1 MGVLDIFRK
10 SSIIYQA
17 VEVSSTSPSAA
28 EVIEAL
34 RKVTGMAPAQLW
46 ETQHNVRTVVDFLAR
61 NIGQLGLPTYQ
72 RVSDTDRQRLTD
84 SPVAKLLSNPNPAM
98 TAYDLKVALVSD
110 LALHDEAW
118 WLLTRTSTGWQLRPL
133 AVDLVTIVSGSEIDG
148 DLVINYL
155 PDPLKEPIRIPGENL
170 IHFKNWTPYYGDR
183 GSPVV
188 ATLKDILAEQIAAQ
202 QFRTGIW
209 KNGGQIGSYIARPKD
224 APSWSDEGSKR
235 FKEDMKAYKAKG
247 ANVGGMPV
255 LEDGMTIN
263 QVRFNAREEQWI
275 EAANLSLETVA
286 RAWHINPA
294 MLGAT
299 GGVSYANVREF
310 RKMLYGETLGPWLK
324 MIQDRINSKL
334 VPLLDPRD
342 GVYVEFNVKAKLAA
356 SFDEQAT
363 AYQSAVGRPYMTA
376 NEIRAMENMPAL
388 GGDADS
394 LVTPLNV
401 LISDQGQS
409 TDADVMSAD
418 ELTARVDAAAG
429 LIRSGFEP
437 ASALIACGLDPV
449 VHLGLLPITVQR
461 PVTPDGEID
470 EEVVDALKSLTVLR
484 KAKPARV
491 KGAPDSASE
500 RITATILA
508 KFFKRQR
515 ESVLAKLN
523 AKADAPWW
531 DGKRWDK
538 ELSDELY
545 RSAMAVTG
553 QVAAD
558 VLAATGLAPDAYD
571 APRTEKFLR
580 AVAESRAGKINAATR
595 DQIQSALDDPGED
608 EEGNPTHSPAKVFD
622 EAEGARGDII
632 AATLLTTFAGFA
644 TMEAAKQNSAESTK
658 TWVVNSGNPRAEHAD
673 MDGETVPTREKFSN
687 GADWPGDPV
696 LGADGVANCQCSVEV
711 SL

>member
-1 MGVLDIFRK
+1 MGVLDLFRR

-17 VEVSSTSPSAA
+17 VDVSSTSPSAA

-84 SPVAKLLSNPNPAM
+84 SPVAKLLANPNPAM
-98 TAYDLKVALVSD
+98 TGYDLKVALVSD
-110 LALHDEAW
+110 LALNDEAW
-118 WLLTRTSTGWQLRPL
+118 WLIAQTSTGWQLRPL

-148 DLVINYL
+148 DLVINYM
-155 PDPLKEPIRIPGENL
+155 PDVTKPPIRIEGKNL
-170 IHFKNWTPYYGDR
+170 LHFKNWNPYYTDY

-188 ATLKDILAEQIAAQ
+188 ATLKETLAEQIAAQ

-224 APSWSDEGSKR
+224 APAWSDEGSKR

-334 VPLLDPRD
+334 VPLLDPRP

-356 SFDEQAT
+356 SFDEQAA
-363 AYQSAVGRPYMTA
+363 AYSSAVGRPYMTA
-376 NEIRAMENMPAL
+376 NEIRGLENLPAL
-388 GGDADS
+388 DGDADS

-401 LISDQGQS
+401 LVGGQS
-409 TDADVMSAD
+409 SPRDSAPK
-418 ELTARVDAAAG
+418 A
-429 LIRSGFEP
+429 
-437 ASALIACGLDPV
+437 
-449 VHLGLLPITVQR
+449 ITVHSKAG
-461 PVTPDGEID
+461 PVSIKGE
-470 EEVVDALKSLTVLR
+470 A
-484 KAKPARV
+484 
-491 KGAPDSASE
+491 DSGSE
-500 RITATILA
+500 RTTAAVLS

-515 ESVLAKLN
+515 EAVLARLN

-531 DGKRWDK
+531 DQERWDK
-538 ELSDELY
+538 ELSDDLY
-545 RSAMAVTG
+545 RLAMSVTG

-558 VLAATGLAPDAYD
+558 VLASSGLAPDAYD
-571 APRTEKFLR
+571 VARTEKFLR
-580 AVAESRAGKINAATR
+580 AVADSRAGKINSTTF
-595 DQIQSALDDPGED
+595 DQIQAALDDPGD
-608 EEGNPTHSPAKVFD
+608 DGDGNPTRSPEKVFD
-622 EAEGARGDII
+622 DAEGGRGDGI
-632 AATLLTTFAGFA
+632 ATTLLTTFAGFA
-644 TMEAAKQNSAESTK
+644 TMETAKQNSASATK
-658 TWVVNSGNPRAEHAD
+658 TWVVNSSNPRSEHAA
-673 MDGETVPTREKFSN
+673 MDGETVPVGEKFSN

-696 LGADGVANCQCSVEV
+696 LGADGVANCECSVEV
-711 SL
+711 SLT

>member
-1 MGVLDIFRK
+1 VSILDIFRR

-34 RKVTGMAPAQLW
+34 RKVTGMAPSQLW

-72 RVSDTDRQRLTD
+72 RVSDTDRQRLND

-98 TAYDLKVALVSD
+98 TGYDLKVALVSD

-118 WLLTRTSTGWQLRPL
+118 WLIAQTSAGWQLRPL
-133 AVDLVTIVSGSEIDG
+133 AVDMVSIVSGSEIDG
-148 DLVINYL
+148 DLVIHYL
-155 PDPLKEPIRIPGENL
+155 PDALKPPIRIPGENL

-188 ATLKDILAEQIAAQ
+188 ATLKEVLAEQIAAQ

-224 APSWSDEGSKR
+224 APAWSDEGSTR

-247 ANVGGMPV
+247 ASVGGMPV

-356 SFDEQAT
+356 SFDEQAA
-363 AYQSAVGRPYMTA
+363 AYSSAVGRPYMTP
-376 NEIRAMENMPAL
+376 NEIRALENMPAL

-394 LVTPLNV
+394 LATPLNV
-401 LISDQGQS
+401 LVGGQAS
-409 TDADVMSAD
+409 PRDSAPK
-418 ELTARVDAAAG
+418 A
-429 LIRSGFEP
+429 
-437 ASALIACGLDPV
+437 
-449 VHLGLLPITVQR
+449 
-461 PVTPDGEID
+461 
-470 EEVVDALKSLTVLR
+470 LTVR
-484 KAKPARV
+484 SKAAPLSI
-491 KGAPDSASE
+491 KGEADAGSE
-500 RITATILA
+500 RTTVAVLS

-515 ESVLAKLN
+515 EAVLARLGS
-523 AKADAPWW
+523 KAPGWW
-531 DGKRWDK
+531 DQERWDK
-538 ELSDELY
+538 ELSDDLY
-545 RSAMAVTG
+545 RVAISVTG

-558 VLAATGLAPDAYD
+558 VLAATGLSADAYD
-571 APRTEKFLR
+571 ASRTEKFLR
-580 AVAESRAGKINAATR
+580 AVAESRAGKINATTF
-595 DQIQSALDDPGED
+595 DQIQAALDDPGND
-608 EEGNPTHSPAKVFD
+608 GEGNPVRSPTKVFD
-622 EAEGARGDII
+622 EVEGGRGEGI
-632 AATLLTTFAGFA
+632 ATTLLTTFSGFA
-644 TMEAAKQNSAESTK
+644 TMEAAKQNSSEATK
-658 TWVVNSGNPRAEHAD
+658 TWVVNSGNPRSEHAD
-673 MDGETVPTREKFSN
+673 MDGETVPVRDTFSN

-696 LGADGVANCQCSVEV
+696 LGAEGVANCMCSVEV
-711 SL
+711 SLS

>member
-10 SSIIYQA
+10 SSIIYRA
-17 VEVSSTSPSAA
+17 VELNTTNPNAA

-34 RKVTGMAPAQLW
+34 QKVTGMAPAQLW

-61 NIGQLGLPTYQ
+61 NIGQLGLPVYQ
-72 RVSDTDRQRLTD
+72 RVSDTDRQRLAD
-84 SPVAKLLSNPNPAM
+84 SPVASLLSNPNPAM

-110 LALHDEAW
+110 LALNDEAW
-118 WLLTRTSTGWQLRPL
+118 WLLVQTSSGWQIRPL
-133 AVDLVTIVSGSEIDG
+133 AVDLVSIVSGTEIDG
-148 DLVINYL
+148 NLVIAYQ
-155 PDPLKEPIRIPGENL
+155 PDRSKPPIHLDGKDL
-170 IHFKNWTPYYGDR
+170 IHFKNWSPYYEDR

-188 ATLKDILAEQIAAQ
+188 ATLKDVLAEQIAAQ

-224 APSWSDEGSKR
+224 APAWSDEGSAR

-334 VPLLDPRD
+334 VPRVDPRA

-356 SFDEQAT
+356 SFDEQA
-363 AYQSAVGRPYMTA
+363 AVLSSAVGRPWMTA
-376 NEIRAMENMPAL
+376 NEARALENMPAL
-388 GGDADS
+388 DGDADG

-401 LISDQGQS
+401 LVGGQS
-409 TDADVMSAD
+409 SPRDSAPKVG
-418 ELTARVDAAAG
+418 RV
-429 LIRSGFEP
+429 
-437 ASALIACGLDPV
+437 
-449 VHLGLLPITVQR
+449 
-461 PVTPDGEID
+461 
-470 EEVVDALKSLTVLR
+470 
-484 KAKPARV
+484 RV
-491 KGAPDSASE
+491 KSGPVLLKGEADAGSAQV
-500 RITATILA
+500 TAAVLG

-515 ESVLAKLN
+515 EAVLARLN
-523 AKADAPWW
+523 SKAPGWW
-531 DGKRWDK
+531 DQERWDK
-538 ELSDELY
+538 ELTDDLY
-545 RSAMAVTG
+545 RVAMNVTG

-558 VLAATGLAPDAYD
+558 VLDSAGLSASDYD
-571 APRTEKFLR
+571 AARTEKFLKS
-580 AVAESRAGKINAATR
+580 VAASRAGKINATTF
-595 DQIQSALDDPGED
+595 DQIQAALDDPGED
-608 EEGNPTHSPAKVFD
+608 EDGNPVRSPAKVFD
-622 EAEGARGDII
+622 DVEAGRGDGI
-632 AATLLTTFAGFA
+632 AVTLLTTFAGFA
-644 TMEAAKQNSAESTK
+644 TMEAAKQNGSESTK
-658 TWVVNSGNPRAEHAD
+658 TWVVNSGNPRSEHAD
-673 MDGETVPTREKFSN
+673 MDGETVPVRDTFSN

-696 LGADGVANCQCSVEV
+696 LGAEGVANCQCSVEV
-711 SL
+711 SLA

>member
-1 MGVLDIFRK
+1 VSVLDLFRR

-17 VEVSSTSPSAA
+17 VEVGSTNPSAA

-34 RKVTGMAPAQLW
+34 RKVTGMAPSQLW

-61 NIGQLGLPTYQ
+61 NIGQLGLPVYQ
-72 RVSDTDRQRLTD
+72 RVSDTDRQRLND
-84 SPVAKLLSNPNPAM
+84 SPVARLLSNPNPAM

-118 WLLTRTSTGWQLRPL
+118 WLVTETSAGWQLRPL
-133 AVDLVTIVSGSEIDG
+133 AVDLVSIVSGSEIDG
-148 DLVINYL
+148 DLVIHYL
-155 PDPLKEPIRIPGENL
+155 PDVTKPPIRITGDNL

-188 ATLKDILAEQIAAQ
+188 ATLKEVLAEQIAAQ

-224 APSWSDEGSKR
+224 APAWSDEGSKR
-235 FKEDMKAYKAKG
+235 FREDMKAYKAKG
-247 ANVGGMPV
+247 ANAGGMPV

-334 VPLLDPRD
+334 VPKLDPRQ
-342 GVYVEFNVKAKLAA
+342 GIYVEFNVKAKLAA
-356 SFDEQAT
+356 SFDEQAA
-363 AYQSAVGRPYMTA
+363 AYSSAVGRPYMTA
-376 NEIRAMENMPAL
+376 NEIRALENLPAL
-388 GGDADS
+388 DGDANA

-401 LISDQGQS
+401 LVGGQAS
-409 TDADVMSAD
+409 PRDSAPK
-418 ELTARVDAAAG
+418 ASPVRAKAG
-429 LIRSGFEP
+429 
-437 ASALIACGLDPV
+437 AVA
-449 VHLGLLPITVQR
+449 
-461 PVTPDGEID
+461 
-470 EEVVDALKSLTVLR
+470 
-484 KAKPARV
+484 V
-491 KGAPDSASE
+491 KGEADGSSE
-500 RITATILA
+500 SQTQAALQR
-508 KFFKRQR
+508 FFKRQR
-515 ESVLAKLN
+515 EAVLARLN

-531 DGKRWDK
+531 DQERWDK
-538 ELSDELY
+538 ELADDLY
-545 RSAMAVTG
+545 RVAMLVTD

-571 APRTEKFLR
+571 ASRTEKFLR
-580 AVAESRAGKINAATR
+580 AVAESRASKINATTLE
-595 DQIQSALDDPGED
+595 QIQAALDDPGD
-608 EEGNPTHSPAKVFD
+608 DGDGNPVRTPAKVFD
-622 EAEGARGDII
+622 SAEGERGSVI
-632 AATLLTTFAGFA
+632 AVTLLTTLAGFA
-644 TMEAAKQNSAESTK
+644 TMETAKQNSAQATK
-658 TWVVNSGNPRAEHAD
+658 TWLVNSKNPRSEHSR
-673 MDGETVPTREKFSN
+673 MNGETVPVREKFSN

-696 LGADGVANCQCSVEV
+696 LGADGVANCMCSVEV
-711 SL
+711 TLS

>member
-1 MGVLDIFRK
+1 MGVLDIFRR

-72 RVSDTDRQRLTD
+72 RVSDTDRQRLND
-84 SPVAKLLSNPNPAM
+84 SPVAKLLANPNPAM
-98 TAYDLKVALVSD
+98 TGYDLKVALVSD

-118 WLLTRTSTGWQLRPL
+118 WLITQTSAGWQLRPL
-133 AVDLVTIVSGSEIDG
+133 AVDMVTIVSGSEMDG
-148 DLVINYL
+148 DLVIHYL
-155 PDPLKEPIRIPGENL
+155 PDALKPPIRIPGENL
-170 IHFKNWTPYYGDR
+170 IHFKNWTPHYSDR

-188 ATLKDILAEQIAAQ
+188 ATLKEVLAEQIAAQ

-224 APSWSDEGSKR
+224 APEWSDEGSKR

-247 ANVGGMPV
+247 SSVGGMPV

-363 AYQSAVGRPYMTA
+363 AYQSAVGRPYMTP
-376 NEIRAMENMPAL
+376 NEIRALENMPAL

-394 LVTPLNV
+394 LATPLNV
-401 LISDQGQS
+401 LVGKVES
-409 TDADVMSAD
+409 ADTMSAE
-418 ELTARVDAAAG
+418 ELTARVNAAAG

-449 VHLGLLPITVQR
+449 VHLGLLPVTVQR

-470 EEVVDALKSLTVLR
+470 EDVADALKQLTVLR
-484 KAKPARV
+484 KSSSAV
-491 KGAPDSASE
+491 KGSPDSASE
-500 RITATILA
+500 KIVASVLA

-523 AKADAPWW
+523 SKADAPWW
-531 DGKRWDK
+531 DAKRWDR
-538 ELSDELY
+538 ELADDLFRVSM
-545 RSAMAVTG
+545 SVTR

-558 VLAATGLAPDAYD
+558 VLVGAGLAAGDYD
-571 APRTEKFLR
+571 ASRTEAFLKS
-580 AVAESRAGKINAATR
+580 VAASRAGKINATTL
-595 DQIQSALDDPGED
+595 DQIQAALDNPEED
-608 EEGNPTHSPAKVFD
+608 EDGNPTRTPEKVFD
-622 EAEGARGDII
+622 DIEGGRGDAI
-632 AATLLTTFAGFA
+632 ATTLLTTFAGFA
-644 TMEAAKQNSAESTK
+644 TMEAAKQNSSEATK
-658 TWVVNSGNPRAEHAD
+658 TWVVNSGNPRSEHAD
-673 MDGETVPTREKFSN
+673 MDGETVPVRDTFSN

-696 LGADGVANCQCSVEV
+696 LGAEGVANCQCSVEV
-711 SL
+711 SLS

>member
-1 MGVLDIFRK
+1 MGVLDIFRR

-61 NIGQLGLPTYQ
+61 NIGQLGLPVYQ
-72 RVSDTDRQRLTD
+72 RVSDTDRQRLVD

-118 WLLTRTSTGWQLRPL
+118 WLLTQTAGGWQLRPL

-148 DLVINYL
+148 DLIVHYL
-155 PDPLKEPIRIPGENL
+155 PDFTKPPIRIEGKNL

-188 ATLKDILAEQIAAQ
+188 ATLKDVLAEQIASQ

-209 KNGGQIGSYIARPKD
+209 KNGGQIGSYIMRPKD

-334 VPLLDPRD
+334 VPLLDPRA

-356 SFDEQAT
+356 SFDEQAA

-376 NEIRAMENMPAL
+376 NEIRAMENLPSL

-401 LISDQGQS
+401 LVSEQGQAES
-409 TDADVMSAD
+409 QDVMSAE
-418 ELTARVDAAAG
+418 ELTARVNAAAG

-449 VHLGLLPITVQR
+449 VHLGLLPVTVQR
-461 PVTPDGEID
+461 PVTPDGAID
-470 EEVVDALKSLTVLR
+470 QGVVDALKQLTVLR
-484 KAKPARV
+484 KNKAARAK
-491 KGAPDSASE
+491 GMPDSASE
-500 RITATILA
+500 RITANILA

-515 ESVLAKLN
+515 ESVLSKLN
-523 AKADAPWW
+523 AKADASWW

-538 ELSDELY
+538 ELADELY
-545 RSAMAVTG
+545 RSAMSVTG

-558 VLAATGLAPDAYD
+558 VLAATGLAADAYD
-571 APRTEKFLR
+571 ASRTEKFLR
-580 AVAESRAGKINAATR
+580 AVAESRAGKINSTTF

-608 EEGNPTHSPAKVFD
+608 ADGNPVRSPAKVFD
-622 EAEGARGDII
+622 EVEGSRGEVI

-644 TMEAAKQNSAESTK
+644 TMETAKQNSSEATK
-658 TWVVNSGNPRAEHAD
+658 TWAVNSGNPRSEHAD
-673 MDGETVPTREKFSN
+673 MDGETVPVRDTFSN

-696 LGADGVANCQCSVEV
+696 LGAEGVANCQCSVEV

>member
-1 MGVLDIFRK
+1 MSILDIFRR
-10 SSIIYQA
+10 SSVMYQA
-17 VEVSSTSPSAA
+17 VELSSTNPSAT

-34 RKVTGMAPAQLW
+34 RKITGMAPAQLW
-46 ETQHNVRTVVDFLAR
+46 ESQHNVRTVVDFLAR
-61 NIGQLGLPTYQ
+61 NIGQLGLPVYQ
-72 RVSDTDRQRLTD
+72 RVSDTDRQRLMD
-84 SPVAKLLSNPNPAM
+84 SPVAKLLKNPNPAM
-98 TAYDLKVALVSD
+98 TSYDLKVALVSD

-118 WLLTRTSTGWQLRPL
+118 WLVTQTSSGWQLRPL
-133 AVDLVTIVSGSEIDG
+133 AVDLVSIHSGSEFDD
-148 DLVINYL
+148 DLVIHYT
-155 PDPLKEPIRIPGENL
+155 PDPMKPAIVIPGSNL
-170 IHFKNWTPYYGDR
+170 IHFKNWTPYYGGH

-188 ATLKDILAEQIAAQ
+188 ATLKDILAEQVAAQ

-209 KNGGQIGSYIARPKD
+209 KNGGQIGSYISRPKD
-224 APSWSDEGSKR
+224 APAWSDEGSSR
-235 FKEDMKAYKAKG
+235 FKEDMKAYKARG

-356 SFDEQAT
+356 SFDEQA
-363 AYQSAVGRPYMTA
+363 AVLSSAVGRPWMTA
-376 NEIRAMENMPAL
+376 NEARALENMPSL
-388 GGDADS
+388 EGDADS

-401 LISDQGQS
+401 LVGDQGQS
-409 TDADVMSAD
+409 ASADVMSAE
-418 ELTARVDAAAG
+418 ELTARVGAAAG

-437 ASALIACGLDPV
+437 ASALIVCGLDPV
-449 VHLGLLPITVQR
+449 VHLGLLPVTVQR

-470 EEVVDALKSLTVLR
+470 EDVVDALKQLTVLR
-484 KAKPARV
+484 KSDARV
-491 KGAPDSASE
+491 KGKPDSASE
-500 RITATILA
+500 RIAANVLA

-515 ESVLAKLN
+515 ESVLAKLS
-523 AKADAPWW
+523 AKADASWW
-531 DGKRWDK
+531 DAKRWDR
-538 ELSDELY
+538 ELSDDLY
-545 RSAMAVTG
+545 RVAMSTTS
-553 QVAAD
+553 QVAGD
-558 VLAATGLAPDAYD
+558 VLAGAGLAADDYD
-571 APRTEKFLR
+571 VARTEKFLR
-580 AVAESRAGKINAATR
+580 AVADSRAAKINATTF
-595 DQIQSALDDPGED
+595 DQIQAALDDPGED
-608 EEGNPTHSPAKVFD
+608 EDGNPTNSPAKVFD
-622 EAEGARGDII
+622 DIEGGRGDGI

-644 TMEAAKQNSAESTK
+644 TMEAAKQNSSEATK
-658 TWVVNSGNPRAEHAD
+658 TWVVNSGNPRSEHAD
-673 MDGETVPTREKFSN
+673 MDGETVPVRDTFSN

-696 LGADGVANCQCSVEV
+696 LGAEGVANCQCSVEV
-711 SL
+711 SLS

>member
-1 MGVLDIFRK
+1 MGVLDMFRR

-98 TAYDLKVALVSD
+98 TGYDLKVALVSD

-118 WLLTRTSTGWQLRPL
+118 WLLAQTSTGWQLRPL
-133 AVDLVTIVSGSEIDG
+133 AVDLVSIVSGSEIDG
-148 DLVINYL
+148 DLVIHYL
-155 PDPLKEPIRIPGENL
+155 PDVTKPPIRIEGKDL

-188 ATLKDILAEQIAAQ
+188 ATLKEILAEQIAAQ

-224 APSWSDEGSKR
+224 APEWSDEGSKR

-247 ANVGGMPV
+247 SSVGGMPV

-334 VPLLDPRD
+334 VPRLDSRD

-356 SFDEQAT
+356 SFDEQA
-363 AYQSAVGRPYMTA
+363 AVMSAAVGRPWMTA
-376 NEIRAMENMPAL
+376 NEARALENMPAL
-388 GGDADS
+388 AGDADA

-401 LISDQGQS
+401 LVGDQASPRDSAPKLSRVQVKAG
-409 TDADVMSAD
+409 AMS
-418 ELTARVDAAAG
+418 
-429 LIRSGFEP
+429 
-437 ASALIACGLDPV
+437 
-449 VHLGLLPITVQR
+449 
-461 PVTPDGEID
+461 
-470 EEVVDALKSLTVLR
+470 
-484 KAKPARV
+484 V
-491 KGAPDSASE
+491 KGEADDGSAQQTS
-500 RITATILA
+500 AA
-508 KFFKRQR
+508 VQKFFKRQR
-515 ESVLAKLN
+515 EAVLARLN
-523 AKADAPWW
+523 SKSPEWW
-531 DGKRWDK
+531 DQERWDK
-538 ELSDELY
+538 ELADDLY
-545 RSAMAVTG
+545 RVAMSVTG

-571 APRTEKFLR
+571 VERTEKFLR
-580 AVAESRAGKINAATR
+580 AVAESRAGKINATTLE
-595 DQIQSALDDPGED
+595 QIEAALSDPGAD
-608 EEGNPTHSPAKVFD
+608 TDGNPVRTPEKVFD
-622 EAEGARGDII
+622 EAQDSRGAVI

-644 TMEAAKQNSAESTK
+644 TMETAKQNSAESTK
-658 TWVVNSGNPRAEHAD
+658 TWIVNSKDPRAEHAR
-673 MDGETVPTREKFSN
+673 MNGETVPTREKFSN

-696 LGADGVANCQCSVEV
+696 LGADGVANCRCSVEI
-711 SL
+711 SLS

>member
-1 MGVLDIFRK
+1 MGVLDIFRR
-10 SSIIYQA
+10 SSVIYQA
-17 VEVSSTSPSAA
+17 VELGSNNPSAA

-61 NIGQLGLPTYQ
+61 NIGQLGLPVYQ
-72 RVSDTDRQRLTD
+72 RVSDTDRQRLND

-118 WLLTRTSTGWQLRPL
+118 WMIVQADGGWQLRPL
-133 AVDLVTIVSGSEIDG
+133 AVGLVSIASGSEIEG
-148 DLVINYL
+148 NLVVHYT
-155 PDPLKEPIRIPGENL
+155 PDVTKPPIRIPGENL
-170 IHFKNWTPYYGDR
+170 IHFKNWNPYYSDT

-247 ANVGGMPV
+247 SSVGGMPV

-334 VPLLDPRD
+334 VPLLDDRP

-356 SFDEQAT
+356 SFDEQA
-363 AYQSAVGRPYMTA
+363 AVLSSAVGRPWMTA
-376 NEIRAMENMPAL
+376 NEARALENMPAL
-388 GGDADS
+388 DGDADS

-401 LISDQGQS
+401 LVGGQAS
-409 TDADVMSAD
+409 PRDSAPKGG
-418 ELTARVDAAAG
+418 AV
-429 LIRSGFEP
+429 
-437 ASALIACGLDPV
+437 
-449 VHLGLLPITVQR
+449 
-461 PVTPDGEID
+461 
-470 EEVVDALKSLTVLR
+470 
-484 KAKPARV
+484 RV
-491 KGAPDSASE
+491 KAGAVAVKGEADDGSAKV
-500 RITATILA
+500 TATALG

-515 ESVLAKLN
+515 EAVLSRLGS
-523 AKADAPWW
+523 KAPGWW
-531 DGKRWDK
+531 DQERWDK
-538 ELSDELY
+538 ELSDDLY
-545 RSAMAVTG
+545 RVAMNVTG

-558 VLAATGLAPDAYD
+558 VLAATGLATDAYD
-571 APRTEKFLR
+571 ASRTEKFLR
-580 AVAESRAGKINAATR
+580 AVADSRAGKINSTTF
-595 DQIQSALDDPGED
+595 DQIQAALDDPGED
-608 EEGNPTHSPAKVFD
+608 EDGNPARSPAKVFD
-622 EAEGARGDII
+622 EAEEGGRGAAI
-632 AATLLTTFAGFA
+632 AVTLLTTFAGFA
-644 TMEAAKQNSAESTK
+644 TMETAKQNSAESTK
-658 TWVVNSGNPRAEHAD
+658 TWVVNSGNPRSEHAD
-673 MDGETVPTREKFSN
+673 MDGETVAVREKFSN

-696 LGADGVANCQCSVEV
+696 LGAEGVANCQCSVEV
-711 SL
+711 SIS

>member
-1 MGVLDIFRK
+1 MGVFDIFRR
-10 SSIIYQA
+10 SSVIYQA
-17 VEVSSTSPSAA
+17 VELNSTNPSAA

-61 NIGQLGLPTYQ
+61 NIGQLGLPVYQ

-84 SPVAKLLSNPNPAM
+84 SPVAKLLANPNPAM

-118 WLLTRTSTGWQLRPL
+118 WLTTETSSGWQVRPL
-133 AVDLVTIVSGSEIDG
+133 AVDLIKIVSGSEFDE
-148 DLVINYL
+148 DLVIHYT
-155 PDPLKEPIRIPGENL
+155 PDINKEPIVIPGKNL
-170 IHFKNWTPYYGDR
+170 IHFKNWTPYYSDR

-188 ATLKDILAEQIAAQ
+188 ATLKEILAEQIAAQ

-224 APSWSDEGSKR
+224 APAWSDEGSRR

-247 ANVGGMPV
+247 ANAGGMPV

-334 VPLLDPRD
+334 VPMLDPRE

-356 SFDEQAT
+356 SFDEQA
-363 AYQSAVGRPYMTA
+363 AVLSAAVGRPWMTA
-376 NEIRAMENMPAL
+376 NEARALENMPAL
-388 GGDADS
+388 DGDADA

-401 LISDQGQS
+401 LVGGQAS
-409 TDADVMSAD
+409 PRDSA
-418 ELTARVDAAAG
+418 
-429 LIRSGFEP
+429 P
-437 ASALIACGLDPV
+437 
-449 VHLGLLPITVQR
+449 
-461 PVTPDGEID
+461 
-470 EEVVDALKSLTVLR
+470 KSHAV
-484 KAKPARV
+484 RV
-491 KGAPDSASE
+491 KSGAVSLKGEPDAGSA
-500 RITATILA
+500 RTTAAVLGR
-508 KFFKRQR
+508 FFKRQR
-515 ESVLAKLN
+515 EAVLARLN
-523 AKADAPWW
+523 SKAPGWW
-531 DGKRWDK
+531 DQERWDT
-538 ELSDELY
+538 ELSDDLF
-545 RSAMAVTG
+545 RVAMSVTG
-553 QVAAD
+553 QVASD
-558 VLAATGLAPDAYD
+558 VLAAAGLAPDAYD
-571 APRTEKFLR
+571 TARTEKFLR
-580 AVAESRAGKINAATR
+580 SVSESRAGKINATTLE
-595 DQIQSALDDPGED
+595 QIEAALDDPGED
-608 EEGNPTHSPAKVFD
+608 EDGNPVRTPEKVFD
-622 EAEGARGDII
+622 DVQGGRGDEISQ
-632 AATLLTTFAGFA
+632 TLLTTFAGFA
-644 TMEAAKQNSAESTK
+644 TMEAAKQNSSEATK
-658 TWVVNSGNPRAEHAD
+658 TWVVNSGNPRSEHAE
-673 MDGETVPTREKFSN
+673 MDGETVPVRDTFSN

-696 LGADGVANCQCSVEV
+696 LGAEGVANCMCSVEV
-711 SL
+711 TLS

>member
-1 MGVLDIFRK
+1 MGVLDIFRR

-17 VEVSSTSPSAA
+17 VEVSSTNPSAA
-28 EVIEAL
+28 EVVEAL

-61 NIGQLGLPTYQ
+61 NIGQLGLPVYQ
-72 RVSDTDRQRLTD
+72 RVSDTDRQRLVD

-118 WLLTRTSTGWQLRPL
+118 WLLAQTSTGWQLRPL

-148 DLVINYL
+148 DLVIHYL
-155 PDPLKEPIRIPGENL
+155 PDATKPPIRIEGKDL

-209 KNGGQIGSYIARPKD
+209 KNGGQMGQYIGRPKD
-224 APSWSDEGSKR
+224 APSWSDEGYKR
-235 FKEDMKAYKAKG
+235 FTEDMKAYKAKG

-356 SFDEQAT
+356 SFDEQA
-363 AYQSAVGRPYMTA
+363 AVLSSAVGRPWMTA
-376 NEIRAMENMPAL
+376 NEARALENMPSL
-388 GGDADS
+388 DGDADS

-401 LISDQGQS
+401 IVGGQS
-409 TDADVMSAD
+409 SPRDSAPKSTHVHVKSGAVSVKGEADDSSAKQ
-418 ELTARVDAAAG
+418 TAAA
-429 LIRSGFEP
+429 L
-437 ASALIACGLDPV
+437 
-449 VHLGLLPITVQR
+449 Q
-461 PVTPDGEID
+461 
-470 EEVVDALKSLTVLR
+470 
-484 KAKPARV
+484 
-491 KGAPDSASE
+491 
-500 RITATILA
+500 

-515 ESVLAKLN
+515 EAVLARLN
-523 AKADAPWW
+523 SKAPGWW
-531 DGKRWDK
+531 DQERWDK
-538 ELSDELY
+538 ELSDDLF
-545 RSAMAVTG
+545 RVAMSVTG

-571 APRTEKFLR
+571 TGRTEKFLR
-580 AVAESRAGKINAATR
+580 AVADSRAGKINATTF
-595 DQIQSALDDPGED
+595 DQIQAALDDPGED
-608 EEGNPTHSPAKVFD
+608 DDGNPVHSPEKVFD
-622 EAEGARGDII
+622 EAEGSRGDVM

-644 TMEAAKQNSAESTK
+644 TMEAAKQNSSEATK
-658 TWVVNSGNPRAEHAD
+658 TWVVNSGNPRSEHAA
-673 MDGETVPTREKFSN
+673 MDGETVPVRDTFSN

-696 LGADGVANCQCSVEV
+696 LGAEGVANCQCSVEIT
-711 SL
+711 L

>member
-1 MGVLDIFRK
+1 MSVLDLFRR

-17 VEVSSTSPSAA
+17 VEVGSTSPSAA
-28 EVIEAL
+28 EVVEAL

-118 WLLTRTSTGWQLRPL
+118 WLITQTSAGWQLRPL
-133 AVDLVTIVSGSEIDG
+133 AVDLVSIVSGSEIDG
-148 DLVINYL
+148 DLVIHYL
-155 PDPLKEPIRIPGENL
+155 PDVTKPPIRIPGESL

-188 ATLKDILAEQIAAQ
+188 ATLKEILAEQIAAQ

-356 SFDEQAT
+356 SFDEQA
-363 AYQSAVGRPYMTA
+363 AVLSSAVGRPWMTA
-376 NEIRAMENMPAL
+376 NEARALENMPAL
-388 GGDADS
+388 EGDADA

-401 LISDQGQS
+401 LVGGQAS
-409 TDADVMSAD
+409 PRDSAPKVGRVKVKAGAVSVKGEADDSSARQA
-418 ELTARVDAAAG
+418 EA
-429 LIRSGFEP
+429 
-437 ASALIACGLDPV
+437 
-449 VHLGLLPITVQR
+449 
-461 PVTPDGEID
+461 
-470 EEVVDALKSLTVLR
+470 ALK
-484 KAKPARV
+484 
-491 KGAPDSASE
+491 
-500 RITATILA
+500 

-515 ESVLAKLN
+515 EAVLARLGS
-523 AKADAPWW
+523 KAPGWW
-531 DGKRWDK
+531 DQERWDK
-538 ELSDELY
+538 ELSDDLY
-545 RSAMAVTG
+545 RVAMSVTG

-571 APRTEKFLR
+571 ASRTEKFLR
-580 AVAESRAGKINAATR
+580 AVAESRAGKINSTTF
-595 DQIQSALDDPGED
+595 DQIQAALDDPGED
-608 EEGNPTHSPAKVFD
+608 DDGNPARSPAKVFD
-622 EAEGARGDII
+622 EAEDGGRGAAI
-632 AATLLTTFAGFA
+632 AVTLLTTFAGFA

-658 TWVVNSGNPRAEHAD
+658 TWVVNSGNPRSDHAD
-673 MDGETVPTREKFSN
+673 MDGETVPVREKFSS
-687 GADWPGDPV
+687 GADWPGDPI
-696 LGADGVANCQCSVEV
+696 LGAEGVANCQCSVEINW
-711 SL
+711 